1 MRGKT
6 TLILLL
12 IFLILFAG
20 IYFIEVKRSEAQ
32 SKRAELAMRLF
43 NVPIDNVRSYS
54 IKTSKSEIVLYK
66 ESDKWLITS
75 PVQTLVDSNA
85 VVENLASILGIKI
98 ERIIQSPESDL
109 NVYGLTEPRGAFQ
122 LNTIDNK
129 TIQLMVGNKNPIGD
143 FLYVKFNGSADITLV
158 SQSLWNQVNK
168 GLFDLR
174 DRKIVHI
181 NPLEVQRIKISRSN
195 SETIVLEKREDA
207 WWLAQPVQSPAK
219 SDVVLTFINRLASAR
234 IREFIDESPTDL
246 SRYGLDSARLRID
259 LFSGSEDQPTTLV
272 IGNPKDKDRGLVY
285 ASNQSLRP
293 IFLLDTWLADNL
305 EKSADDFRDSTV
317 VLSEHQ
323 F

>member
-6 TLILLL
+6 ALILLL
-12 IFLILFAG
+12 IFLILFTS

-129 TIQLMVGNKNPIGD
+129 TIQLMVGNENPIGD

-207 WWLAQPVQSPAK
+207 WWLVQPVQSLAK
-219 SDVVLTFINRLASAR
+219 SEVVLTFLNRLASAR
-234 IREFIDESPTDL
+234 IREFIDESLRDL
-246 SRYGLDSARLRID
+246 PRYSLDSARLRID

>member
-6 TLILLL
+6 TLKLLL
-12 IFLILFAG
+12 IFLILFTS

-129 TIQLMVGNKNPIGD
+129 TIQLMVGNENPIGG

-207 WWLAQPVQSPAK
+207 WWLVQPVQSLAK
-219 SDVVLTFINRLASAR
+219 SEVVLTFLNRLASAR
-234 IREFIDESPTDL
+234 IREFIDESLRDL